1 MVRIRSTILFA
12 TLSVAVLILVYT
24 TFQNLLSSYA
34 EAQNST
40 TQNITQSIPTTIS
53 KEAQEELQKVPFDPS
68 LIKSPDPT
76 DLKGWKEQYNNFE
89 SISAEFS
96 RPIVELLSTQYNRRK
111 VGRTSHSRY

>member
-1 MVRIRSTILFA
+1 MVRIRSTILFV

-24 TFQNLLSSYA
+24 TFQNLLPSYA
-34 EAQNST
+34 EAQNSTT

-76 DLKGWKEQYNNFE
+76 DLKGWKEQYNNFD

-96 RPIVELLSTQYNRRK
+96 RPIVELYQLNITDAK
-111 VGRTSHSRY
+111 LGGLHILD